1 MLLTWQR
8 LDLGDRTG
16 CSLLSVKVPPGASGR
31 LGTKGL
37 SFCSH
42 QVCVLYA
49 VWGRL
54 PWLPL

>member
-1 MLLTWQR
+1 MLNTWQR
-8 LDLGDRTG
+8 RGLEGRAALGALG
-16 CSLLSVKVPPGASGR
+16 GLGAE
-31 LGTKGL
+31 GL
-37 SFCSH
+37 SFCPH